1 MQQPAIRAVLLDFGG
16 VIAEEGFRNGLAFLA
31 EHHGK
36 DPDQVLAQAMDAVY
50 SSGYVTGTG
59 SEADFWRRL
68 GELSGLWVEP
78 LEGENA
84 ILSRFRL
91 RSEMLEWVHRLRR
104 TGFLVGLLTD
114 QTDWLGRLDQ
124 RDGFLAAFDRV
135 YNSYRLGKGK
145 RDPTLFHD
153 VATDLNLPPERI
165 LLVDDSQANGDRAR
179 AGGFQVLTTD
189 DPDRIQRALKALVR
203 EAGGTA
209 K

>member
-1 MQQPAIRAVLLDFGG
+1 MQQPSIRAVLFDFGG
-16 VIAEEGFRNGLAFLA
+16 VIADEGFRDGLTFLA

-36 DPDQVLAQAMDAVY
+36 DPEKVLDQAMDAVY

-68 GELSGLWVEP
+68 GEITGLWIEP

-91 RSEMLEWVHRLRR
+91 RSGMLDWVHRLRQA
-104 TGFLVGLLTD
+104 GFLVGLLTD
-114 QTDWLGRLDQ
+114 QTDWLERLDH

-145 RDPTLFHD
+145 RDPTLFDD
-153 VATDLNLPPERI
+153 VAADLGLPPERI
-165 LLVDDSQANGDRAR
+165 LFVDDSPTNGERAR
-179 AGGFQVLTTD
+179 SRGFQVLTTG
-189 DPDRIQRALKALVR
+189 DPDRIEQALAELIR
-203 EAGGTA
+203 QGPPE
-209 K
+209 

>member
-1 MQQPAIRAVLLDFGG
+1 MLLDFGG